1 VKKGTADIDFD
12 LDKVLNAIKHITKL
26 QILQHLDQKLVLYG
40 VMFLLIHSEFSVREY
55 AQHAITH
62 LLPNLSEK
70 LFNLVEK

>member
-1 VKKGTADIDFD
+1 
-12 LDKVLNAIKHITKL
+12 
-26 QILQHLDQKLVLYG
+26 
-40 VMFLLIHSEFSVREY
+40 MFLLIHSEFSVREY